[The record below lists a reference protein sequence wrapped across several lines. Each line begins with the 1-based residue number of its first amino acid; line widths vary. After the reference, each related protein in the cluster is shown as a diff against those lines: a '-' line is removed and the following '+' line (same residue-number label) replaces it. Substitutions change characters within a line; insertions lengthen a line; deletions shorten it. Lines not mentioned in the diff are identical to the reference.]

1 MYGYIRILKPELKFR
16 EYDDYRACYCGL
28 CEALHRQYGSLAR
41 CTISY
46 DMTFLVLLL
55 SGLYEPNEELQ
66 KRRCIAHPFCKQLQK
81 KSAVIDYAA
90 DMSLLLYR
98 EKCIDDWND
107 ERKFTRKVAA
117 DFLSRD
123 YKQAQKKYPQK
134 TAKIQTHLQQ
144 LHHYEKAQE
153 SNPDLPAGCFGA
165 ILGEIFAWK
174 EDIWKESLFQIG
186 FFLGKFVYLLD
197 AYDDLEKDQKK
208 NCYNPLRFLAAQDAD
223 FPKVC
228 EDLLRLMASSCAA
241 EFERLPIL
249 KYADILRNILYA
261 GIWTRFYTKKKQE
274 DN

>member
-28 CEALHRQYGSLAR
+28 CEALHRQYGALAR

-153 SNPDLPAGCFGA
+153 SYPDLPAGCFGA

-174 EDIWKESLFQIG
+174 E
-186 FFLGKFVYLLD
+186 
-197 AYDDLEKDQKK
+197 
-208 NCYNPLRFLAAQDAD
+208 
-223 FPKVC
+223 
-228 EDLLRLMASSCAA
+228 
-241 EFERLPIL
+241 
-249 KYADILRNILYA
+249 
-261 GIWTRFYTKKKQE
+261 
-274 DN
+274 

>member
-1 MYGYIRILKPELKFR
+1 MSSFQAK
-16 EYDDYRACYCGL
+16 
-28 CEALHRQYGSLAR
+28 
-41 CTISY
+41 ISPKIAPKHPAGR
-46 DMTFLVLLL
+46 
-55 SGLYEPNEELQ
+55 SGL
-66 KRRCIAHPFCKQLQK
+66 
-81 KSAVIDYAA
+81 
-90 DMSLLLYR
+90 
-98 EKCIDDWND
+98 
-107 ERKFTRKVAA
+107 
-117 DFLSRD
+117 
-123 YKQAQKKYPQK
+123 
-134 TAKIQTHLQQ
+134 
-144 LHHYEKAQE
+144 
-153 SNPDLPAGCFGA
+153 DLPAGCFGA

-208 NCYNPLRFLAAQDAD
+208 NCYNPLRFLAAQEAD

-228 EDLLRLMASSCAA
+228 ENLLRLMASSCAE